1 MSAGVNSAL
10 SAGSQDSALHETNP
24 QIKPS
29 SRRMRI
35 FLRSKETRLC
45 LVVLAVLIVLVA
57 IPMSVWPAA
66 TTQPDLR
73 SRFLPPTWQSSDLRF
88 LFGADSLGRSIFYR
102 VLAGARLTLFISGT
116 ATLLATVVGVVLG
129 VVAGYY
135 RGTSDMLISRVID
148 IMLAFPSLLLVLA
161 LVSSFGQSTW
171 ALIIVLGI
179 SGCAAY
185 ARVIRSSTLQL
196 SQMEFVEASRSIGA
210 TNPAILIRHLLP
222 NLVTPIVV
230 LSTVYLASFLLAESA
245 ISFLGLG
252 PAPPDFT
259 WGGMIG
265 DGRGN
270 INDAWW
276 ATVFPGLAIVI
287 TVMTLGFIGDAIR
300 DAFDPKS
307 VAR

>member
-1 MSAGVNSAL
+1 MSAGVSPARFAE
-10 SAGSQDSALHETNP
+10 SPSSALHETNP

-45 LVVLAVLIVLVA
+45 LVILAVLIVLMA

-73 SRFLPPTWQSSDLRF
+73 SRFLAPAWNGSDLRF
-88 LFGADSLGRSIFYR
+88 LFGADSLGRSVFYR
-102 VLAGARLTLFISGT
+102 VLAGARLTLLISGT
-116 ATLLATVVGVVLG
+116 ATLLATIVGVVLG

-171 ALIIVLGI
+171 ALIVVLGI

-196 SQMEFVEASRSIGA
+196 SQMEFVEASRSVGA
-210 TNPAILIRHLLP
+210 TIAARLLTEEPSRDDGVVAVRLFLPFHVKSFLAALP
-222 NLVTPIVV
+222 NLQAVKGYDMMCSILRHLAAELGADVYDEQMQLLSKQLREHYRHQVIDYRPGQAVT
-230 LSTVYLASFLLAESA
+230 
-245 ISFLGLG
+245 
-252 PAPPDFT
+252 
-259 WGGMIG
+259 
-265 DGRGN
+265 
-270 INDAWW
+270 
-276 ATVFPGLAIVI
+276 
-287 TVMTLGFIGDAIR
+287 
-300 DAFDPKS
+300 
-307 VAR
+307 